1 MYKGKKIHLNYII
14 YYILIIIIILGGMTY
29 NKFEKQKDE
38 IIPVWSSCDEE
49 YYGDKIK
56 NVSSIF
62 NPSRWI
68 STILRI
74 KPGVPISYLK
84 HEFPL
89 LTYYTPEG
97 LKVPT
102 QTIYKSEGTNEFEG
116 KIIKLKFDLR
126 EEKTQEDK
134 YIDKSSER
142 HEEKYNFNEE
152 VIIAIYHTHTSET
165 YFDDPRPQDS
175 NGHVLPGVIGN
186 VAKVG
191 QELAKIL
198 SEKYGFNI
206 IHTTKVHDE
215 NYALSYFNSR
225 KTARELITNYPDL
238 NMILDIHRDGLKE
251 GDSQKFYTTEI
262 NNEKVARVMLV
273 VTNGNFEFA
282 HLNLRDYHPEWRRNL
297 DFAKKLSN
305 KMEEMYPGLLMR
317 MEIRDTT
324 YNQDLHP
331 RSLLLEIGD
340 YNNSTGEAIRSV
352 RLLADV
358 IANLIYTE

>member
-1 MYKGKKIHLNYII
+1 
-14 YYILIIIIILGGMTY
+14 
-29 NKFEKQKDE
+29 
-38 IIPVWSSCDEE
+38 
-49 YYGDKIK
+49 
-56 NVSSIF
+56 
-62 NPSRWI
+62 
-68 STILRI
+68 
-74 KPGVPISYLK
+74 
-84 HEFPL
+84 
-89 LTYYTPEG
+89 
-97 LKVPT
+97 
-102 QTIYKSEGTNEFEG
+102 
-116 KIIKLKFDLR
+116 
-126 EEKTQEDK
+126 
-134 YIDKSSER
+134 
-142 HEEKYNFNEE
+142 
-152 VIIAIYHTHTSET
+152 
-165 YFDDPRPQDS
+165 
-175 NGHVLPGVIGN
+175 
-186 VAKVG
+186 
-191 QELAKIL
+191 LAKIL